1 MRRIE
6 YPSDIHKLGALR
18 LDYLKC
24 FGSAVEH
31 YNKDGVTLS
40 KKCKEY
46 RWITFKKRYRL
57 VRVFPLSV
65 KELMV
70 ADYPA
75 LVNVYED
82 FQKRHLSKKAW
93 KILNSIFNYDAYE
106 SEIANYF
113 IARANELRLHSCFY
127 CETAYINVYTVVG
140 KHKKH
145 FDLDHVLPKSKCP
158 LVALSLFNFVP
169 SCQICNSRIKGQ
181 KTIGGNLYERGI
193 LSPTNLLY
201 DFESHV
207 KFRLRPLKKPVH
219 NFSANPNL
227 FKVIVKA
234 DYPYNKETAFF
245 QLEERYEYHK
255 IEALRLKDLKQQYPK
270 TTISKIA
277 KLLRRPTTSVEEDIF
292 HKSFLTSNDRCFRK
306 FTLDMLQ

>member
-6 YPSDIHKLGALR
+6 YPSDINKLRALK
-18 LDYLKC
+18 LDYLNC

-46 RWITFKKRYRL
+46 RWIEFKKRFRL
-57 VRVFPLSV
+57 VKVFPLSV

-70 ADYPA
+70 ADYQD
-75 LVNVYED
+75 LVNVYEK
-82 FQKRHLSKKAW
+82 FQNRRLSNRAW
-93 KILNSIFNYDAYE
+93 AILNSIFNYDAYE

-113 IARANELRLHSCFY
+113 IAKANELRLHSCFY
-127 CETAYINVYTVVG
+127 CETAYINVYSVRGT
-140 KHKKH
+140 HKKH

-181 KTIGGNLYERGI
+181 KTIGDNLYERGI
-193 LSPTNLLY
+193 LSPSDFNY
-201 DFESHV
+201 DFENHV
-207 KFRLRPLKKPVH
+207 KFRLRPLKGPVH

-227 FKVIVKA
+227 FKVIVQA
-234 DYPYNKETAFF
+234 DYPYNKEATLF
-245 QLEERYEYHK
+245 QLEDRYEYHK
-255 IEALRLKDLKQQYPK
+255 NEALRLKDLKQQYPK
-270 TTISKIA
+270 TTMSKIA